1 MSVETPDLL
10 LELLQR
16 YEAERAAFD
25 EEVGDEQISDKEWD
39 RIAEETWSRTQD
51 QILEHQP
58 PATTATGA
66 VLALDHVLRNE
77 YFFGEREDSSDQ
89 KLLWLLI
96 KAARDFIAT
105 TNFPDM
111 EK

>member
-1 MSVETPDLL
+1 MSVETDPL

-25 EEVGDEQISDKEWD
+25 DEVSSEKIYDQDWD

-51 QILEHQP
+51 EILERQP

-77 YFFGEREDSSDQ
+77 YLFGEREDSVDQ
-89 KLLWLLI
+89 
-96 KAARDFIAT
+96 
-105 TNFPDM
+105 NCYGS
-111 EK
+111 